1 MFKQNF
7 KSQSDNVM
15 LSRILK
21 VGLYPKRKKKAR
33 KKDRDPSGLRSISG
47 SVREKHNLKRKR
59 KRLVDILEL
68 IHSID

>member
-21 VGLYPKRKKKAR
+21 VGFYPKRKKK
-33 KKDRDPSGLRSISG
+33 KKDRDASGLRSISG

-59 KRLVDILEL
+59 KRLVDIPEL